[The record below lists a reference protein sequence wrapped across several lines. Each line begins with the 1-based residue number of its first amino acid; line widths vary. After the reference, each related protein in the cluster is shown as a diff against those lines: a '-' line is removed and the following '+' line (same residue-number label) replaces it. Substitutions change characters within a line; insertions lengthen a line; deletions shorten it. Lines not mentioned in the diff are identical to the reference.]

1 MNVNTA
7 SLENMFTQ
15 ELARL
20 QVTIYYWPSIES
32 KKLFFQ
38 ARMAETEQQR
48 RVRAAELR
56 MLEEENLGLRER
68 HELGLAE
75 LHSLEREIMVSEA
88 SLQREVGTVRQ
99 MPVLEAPPQEL
110 KV

>member
-1 MNVNTA
+1 
-7 SLENMFTQ
+7 
-15 ELARL
+15 
-20 QVTIYYWPSIES
+20 
-32 KKLFFQ
+32 
-38 ARMAETEQQR
+38 MAETEQQR

-68 HELGLAE
+68 HELGLVE

-88 SLQREVGTVRQ
+88 SLQREVVSVRQ